1 MSHRVNVILEDQVW
15 ESLQELPRGER
26 SRFISRAIEER
37 ILREKRV
44 KAAAEMD
51 KIRQNLPPLDDSIDI
66 VDMIRQDRS
75 RDD

>member
-15 ESLQELPRGER
+15 ESLQELPKGER

-44 KAAAEMD
+44 TAAAEMD